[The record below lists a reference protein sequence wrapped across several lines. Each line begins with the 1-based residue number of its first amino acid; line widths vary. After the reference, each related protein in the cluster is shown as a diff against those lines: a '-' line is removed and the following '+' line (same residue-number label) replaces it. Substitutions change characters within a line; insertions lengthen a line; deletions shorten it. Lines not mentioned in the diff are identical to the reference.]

1 MKEHSD
7 ILICS
12 GTPSFC
18 MTTSLQQGEYRLN
31 SFESL
36 YVFKIRLNMHIRIQ
50 IVSNLRSKRKI
61 AAVSPPAGAG
71 SAAGPF
77 RHLGL
82 EKLDGFIQP
91 VVALKSYHIS
101 IYFIATFVISYSSCY
116 LHYVA
121 VWSASSRTVRH
132 VARWGKTWIEL
143 RAALC
148 NWSPFSNGWVLASA
162 HQQLKCSICFEHGSD
177 ATILKLR
184 QWSIT
189 HDPSVGVGSR
199 STTWFN
205 CDWSKL
211 LLAGACTGSGG
222 LSKALTCEMS
232 NDCNVFHVFQVR

>member
-1 MKEHSD
+1 MLLHLGLSRLQDLHQTSSIMKEHSD

-91 VVALKSYHIS
+91 DVALKSYHIS

-132 VARWGKTWIEL
+132 VAR
-143 RAALC
+143 
-148 NWSPFSNGWVLASA
+148 
-162 HQQLKCSICFEHGSD
+162 
-177 ATILKLR
+177 
-184 QWSIT
+184 
-189 HDPSVGVGSR
+189 
-199 STTWFN
+199 
-205 CDWSKL
+205 
-211 LLAGACTGSGG
+211 
-222 LSKALTCEMS
+222 
-232 NDCNVFHVFQVR
+232 